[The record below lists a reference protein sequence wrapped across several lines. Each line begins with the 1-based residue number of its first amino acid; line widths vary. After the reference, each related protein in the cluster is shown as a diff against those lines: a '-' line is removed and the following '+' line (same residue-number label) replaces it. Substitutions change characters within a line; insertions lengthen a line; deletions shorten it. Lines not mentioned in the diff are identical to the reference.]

1 MQENITPE
9 MEFEDPNSFYT
20 KKESNRYEYSSGMKK
35 TQNELTQVALDL
47 SDFEKTN
54 FSNLK
59 VLDIGCGTGFSLEYL
74 VFLGFEKNNL
84 IGIEP
89 SLEMKAICENK
100 GFLTK
105 EGGFEDLSKL
115 DLEKNYFD
123 LIISISAFQWVL
135 TNKSEIEIKN
145 VCKKISKS
153 IFSLL
158 KENGKAIFQ
167 FYPPFGKN
175 NEKYIEII
183 LSIFNRI
190 GFSSK
195 KYIFKENSIKKRKY
209 FLIFSK

>member
-20 KKESNRYEYSSGMKK
+20 KKESERYESSSGMKK

-47 SDFEKTN
+47 SEFDKSI
-54 FSNLK
+54 FSKLN

-74 VFLGFEKNNL
+74 VSIGFDKNLL
-84 IGIEP
+84 IGLEP
-89 SLEMKAICENK
+89 SIEMKNICENK
-100 GFLTK
+100 GFSTK
-105 EGGFEDLSKL
+105 KGGFEDLSKL
-115 DLEKNYFD
+115 DLDKKSFD

-145 VCKKISKS
+145 VCKKIAKN

-167 FYPPFGKN
+167 FYPPFGKDN
-175 NEKYIEII
+175 DKFIEII
-183 LSIFNRI
+183 LSCFRRC
-190 GFSSK
+190 GFVSE